1 MTRPHLLFLLCV
13 LLVPAAAAAE
23 DGEVFTLTPTFTH
36 AFSQPLRG
44 PALAKGGRYV
54 AVLEDHIEGVDPK
67 TGLTRFEGDPSAFSR
82 SAAVLPHGVLY
93 VGEHLRL
100 FNPEDGR
107 LLWEYPMNC
116 RPGDCNVDIIG
127 QDDDR
132 ILVAGFGASWD
143 QVMLLSARTGADAWP
158 AWVPTA
164 NARLGHVAGDRVT
177 LICHHDARLVQVV
190 DVPSRRVLHTAP
202 PPKAGLLPVRAW
214 YGEAAVAVLGRVGA
228 DTSLAMVPLD
238 GGPAASFKITGGAE
252 DEGLWAWPDAA
263 RFSVVSRA
271 KGRTRVWFMDTVTR
285 KAAGS
290 FQAAAGARLLPG
302 PEGIVVA
309 ESVDDTLI
317 LSLRTAAAGAAVWRL
332 ELPLVRA
339 RVWRQEGRIVVAGGS
354 PARIVAIE
362 TADGGLVGLGEL
374 PPGPGAGA
382 SWISEPGVGLAAVAA
397 GKTLLVYEKRP
408 LGVLVASFRAALD
421 AGDEA
426 AARAA
431 AAVLAPFQDGLA
443 AARDMAAALR
453 RRQTDRLLQAAAGRE
468 WPRLDRDTE
477 ALLAGCAPTDG
488 HCAPDV
494 AAALNT
500 QVSLRRFGPKAA
512 RCDAARL
519 RAVGD
524 WVMAYLEASAA
535 PDWVAGLALE
545 LAAALADGGSLGAG
559 EALRARLRAD
569 PARAAAADRDHLTK
583 LFLLYGLRGA
593 LRGARTAVTARDWG
607 TAAKLLKAFA
617 NTPEAQ
623 GLFDPYYE
631 PLMDALSVDLLPV
644 EMLSERIPEILSPL
658 EKALPAALRPA
669 LAAAEGNACLSRCD
683 RALATCSHPCVAPGA
698 CDAVHERCLEGCLEG
713 RARWRL
719 PRMRVPIG
727 SEEFLSCR

>member
-23 DGEVFTLTPTFTH
+23 DGEVFTLAPVFTH

-54 AVLEDHIEGVDPK
+54 AVLEDHLEGVDPK
-67 TGLTRFEGDPSAFSR
+67 TGLTRFEGDPSAFPR
-82 SAAVLPHGVLY
+82 RAAVLPHGVLY

-127 QDDDR
+127 RDDER

-143 QVMLLSARTGADAWP
+143 QVMLLNARTGADAWP

-164 NARLGHVAGDRVT
+164 NARLGRVAGDRVT

-190 DVPSRRVLHTAP
+190 DVSSRRVLHTAP

-214 YGEAAVAVLGRVGA
+214 YGDVAVAVLGSVGA
-228 DTSLAMVPLD
+228 DTSLAVVPLD
-238 GGPAASFKITGGAE
+238 GGQAASFKITGGAE

-271 KGRTRVWFMDTVTR
+271 KGRTRVWFMDTATR

-290 FQAAAGARLLPG
+290 FQAVAGARLLPG

-309 ESVDDTLI
+309 ESAAGSLA
-317 LSLRTAAAGAAVWRL
+317 LSLRSVAAGAAAWRL
-332 ELPLVRA
+332 DLPLAPA
-339 RVWRQEGRIVVAGGS
+339 RVWRQGGRIIVVGGS
-354 PARIVAIE
+354 PARVVVIE
-362 TADGGLVGLGEL
+362 AADGALAGLGDL
-374 PPGPGAGA
+374 PPGSGSGAT
-382 SWISEPGVGLAAVAA
+382 WVSEPGDGLAAVAA
-397 GKTLLVYEKRP
+397 GATLLVFEKRP
-408 LGVLVASFRAALD
+408 LAALVASFRLALD
-421 AGDEA
+421 AGDLEA
-426 AARAA
+426 ARVAA
-431 AAVLAPFQDGLA
+431 ALLAPFQDGLA
-443 AARDMAAALR
+443 AAREMAGALR
-453 RRQTDRLLQAAAGRE
+453 RHKTDRLLQTAAGRE
-468 WPRLDRDTE
+468 WSRLDQDME
-477 ALLAGCAPTDG
+477 ALLAGCAATDG
-488 HCAPDV
+488 HCAPDA

-500 QVSLRRFGPKAA
+500 LISLRRFGPKAA

-519 RAVGD
+519 RIVGD
-524 WVMAYLEASAA
+524 WVMAYLEAGAA
-535 PDWVAGLALE
+535 PGWAAGLALE
-545 LAAALADGGSLGAG
+545 LAAALADGGDLDAG
-559 EALRARLRAD
+559 EALRTRLRAD

-593 LRGARTAVTARDWG
+593 LRGARTAVTAGDWG
-607 TAAKLLKAFA
+607 TAAKLLKVFA

-644 EMLSERIPEILSPL
+644 EMLPERVPEILSPL
-658 EKALPAALRPA
+658 EKALPGALRPA
-669 LAAAEGNACLSRCD
+669 LAAAEGDACLSRCD
-683 RALATCSHPCVAPGA
+683 RALATCSHPCAAPGA
-698 CDAVHERCLEGCLEG
+698 CDAVHERCLEGCLDG